1 MESLRNLTETLS
13 TENLIILRNFE
24 YWPKSLVSL
33 KICVVLVYVA
43 CHALIRNS

>member
-24 YWPKSLVSL
+24 YRPKSLVSL